1 MEPGEIFEDWS
12 ARDRRKRKSLS
23 QEQFYEK
30 SQKLSFDKKKKSKQQ
45 SHEKPL
51 HKRSDLKK
59 CDISL
64 RLG

>member
-12 ARDRRKRKSLS
+12 ARDQRKRKSLS

-30 SQKLSFDKKKKSKQQ
+30 SQKLSLDKKKKSKQQ

-51 HKRSDLKK
+51 HKRSD
-59 CDISL
+59 
-64 RLG
+64 

>member
-30 SQKLSFDKKKKSKQQ
+30 SQKLSFDKKKKSKPQ

-51 HKRSDLKK
+51 HKRSD
-59 CDISL
+59 
-64 RLG
+64 

>member
-23 QEQFYEK
+23 QEQFNEK
-30 SQKLSFDKKKKSKQQ
+30 SQKLSLDKKKKSKQQ

-51 HKRSDLKK
+51 HKRLDLNE
-59 CDISL
+59 CNLSL
-64 RLG
+64 RLS

>member
-30 SQKLSFDKKKKSKQQ
+30 SQKLSLDKKKKSKQQ
-45 SHEKPL
+45 SHEKSL
-51 HKRSDLKK
+51 HKRLD
-59 CDISL
+59 
-64 RLG
+64 